1 MMGDIQPEDAVR
13 LAEGRGILGATS
25 VRDPLEML
33 AEGAPLSE
41 VLSTLCLQIETLWPG
56 ASCSV
61 LLTEAPPIG
70 DPDRRP
76 TLRFAA
82 GPSLPRTY
90 TDPLHGIRV
99 GVGVG
104 SCGTAV
110 ATGRRVVSI
119 DLATDPFWKDFLPL
133 AVAHNLASCWSSPI
147 VAKDGA
153 VLGTFAVYYAA
164 PRAPSPEEIACIDHV
179 THIARVAIAAHQR
192 ERALSEAQSLATIAA
207 RMVRLGAWM
216 IELATGVVTGTPE
229 LYEILDIPA
238 DAPIALDAI
247 LPRIDA
253 RYRAIIIGDLERC
266 RAEGIPFDR
275 EIGLTT
281 FAGKSVFV
289 RASGA
294 ADRAENGEIVRLRG
308 GFLDLTA
315 QNAAGTELR
324 LLQTAVENFHDIVIL
339 GENVDGKLRIVYVNP
354 AFVASTGYSREEA
367 LASDDALLS
376 GTLDGVGA
384 ALVAGA
390 LLARKPMRYSALP
403 ASKKGGE
410 ACLRDVDVLPL
421 GDGHHWVA
429 LARDVTVRRAN
440 EARMAEQALLL
451 DHARDAI
458 LVRDRN
464 HRITYWNRG
473 AEVLYGWAV
482 EEALGRES
490 RALLNR
496 DPRRFDEALVCL
508 HRDGS
513 WTGELPQSTKS
524 GREILVECHW
534 TLVRDAHG
542 EPANYISINAD
553 VTERRQLEN
562 QVLRSQRM
570 ESIGTLAGGIAHDL
584 NNMLAP
590 IVLSIGLLKETA
602 PREDRDLFAT
612 METSVRRSTA
622 MVRQLLGFAR
632 GIDGT
637 PQLLHPRMVIDEV
650 LLLARDTFPKNILFR
665 VNVAENVSTFRGDP
679 TLLHQVLLNL
689 CVNARDAMAD
699 GGTLTIEAYNHP
711 AGEAQVVLAV
721 SDTGTGISEEIRDRI
736 FDPFFT
742 TKPVGAGTG
751 LGLPSVLGIA
761 KSHGGNVEVHSE
773 VGRGARFEVYLPTE
787 KSSTFQS
794 LATTSAAGP
803 RGRGERILVVDDEP
817 AVRAVTARTLEV
829 FGYEVC
835 LAASGVEALAFFS
848 QPQSAQNSNIAAILT
863 DMMMPRVDGIAL
875 ARALRELAPGVPIIA
890 ASGLDTAERVAGA
903 VAAGVRYFVPKP
915 YGADT
920 LLHTLRSA
928 LDGHS
933 PATNE

>member
-490 RALLNR
+490 RELLNR
-496 DPRRFDEALVCL
+496 DARRFDEALVCL

-513 WTGELPQSTKS
+513 WTGDLPQSTKS